1 MSTRQVV
8 GPVIVG
14 RISPAIVW
22 MLNVSESVQPER
34 RRYMIASRAPLPD
47 SSASLPSGL
56 KMRRLAT
63 NPRSVGGDSS
73 STPSAPT
80 PKCGSHSRL
89 TRPGLSGTGS
99 ASRSTIR

>member
-14 RISPAIVW
+14 RISPASVW
-22 MLNVSESVQPER
+22 MLNVSASVQPLR

-56 KMRRLAT
+56 KIRSRATKPGSSGGLSRR
-63 NPRSVGGDSS
+63 
-73 STPSAPT
+73 TPSAPG
-80 PKCGSHSRL
+80 PKCGSHSFL
-89 TRPGLSGTGS
+89 TCAGVRS
-99 ASRSTIR
+99 ASSKMR

>member
-14 RISPAIVW
+14 RISPASVW
-22 MLNVSESVQPER
+22 MLNVSASVQPFR

-56 KMRRLAT
+56 KIRSRAT
-63 NPRSVGGDSS
+63 KPGSSGWVRSR
-73 STPSAPT
+73 TPSAPG
-80 PKCGSHSRL
+80 PKCGSHSFL
-89 TRPGLSGTGS
+89 TCAGVSS
-99 ASRSTIR
+99 ASSKMR